1 MISNAL
7 GTIAIASWIPLFIST
22 RNGFAQSWRGMPI
35 RARMNS
41 PPTRSTTRRRSFWCK
56 SSIQTGSSGSL
67 ERRQRGSTRHVE
79 LRRSPEGFNQLS
91 CACFVAIGRFAVDV
105 YISGGRLEPKTGTQ
119 ILIAWAP
126 FLVLI
131 ACWII
136 FMLYFR
142 MSPAMVNRRSWVG
155 QTLHHL
161 QRIEELLENIA
172 RKIDRDDRK

>member
-1 MISNAL
+1 M
-7 GTIAIASWIPLFIST
+7 
-22 RNGFAQSWRGMPI
+22 
-35 RARMNS
+35 
-41 PPTRSTTRRRSFWCK
+41 
-56 SSIQTGSSGSL
+56 
-67 ERRQRGSTRHVE
+67 
-79 LRRSPEGFNQLS
+79 
-91 CACFVAIGRFAVDV
+91 
-105 YISGGRLEPKTGTQ
+105 EPKTGTQ

-172 RKIDRDDRK
+172 RKIDRDDGK